1 MLTRARVLV
10 LALAA
15 AAALAI
21 SACGGGGGVS
31 SDDPASLAPADAPVY
46 IQGTIRPHGAT
57 KTNVESLASTIMGLS
72 DPTGKLIDL
81 LDRSL
86 NDTPNLSGKQL
97 SFAKD
102 IDPWLGDRAGVFVE
116 GFSDNPP
123 AAGIVQTTDTKATQ
137 QFIDD
142 TKQKGDNDRSYKGV
156 DYLVDGTDGTAAGVV
171 DDFLVVGNEQ
181 AFKDAVDV
189 SDGGDSLGDQSDF
202 TDTLDQAPSG
212 SLADVY
218 VSLQQVTDT
227 LRAQDPSN
235 AKAVEGSIGDT
246 SGKTV
251 LASLVPAKDTL
262 ELDLATN
269 ANQNFQLSDVS
280 KLIETFPSDSFV
292 AVGIPDLGATVTKTI
307 DQLEQTGVSGID
319 KAAIDQQLSA
329 LGIKLDDITGALG
342 DLGIFA
348 EGTDRASLQG
358 AGVITSKDSSKVGAL
373 IGKLSDL
380 ALSSGQPGISR
391 APVGTGFRVTDLQ
404 QLGRQSLTVAAS
416 GDRIVIGYG
425 DQATKQALSSGAGG
439 TLADD
444 PTYKQAVGAL
454 GGAGLSG
461 YVSLSKVFQLADALG
476 AISDPGYQQARPY
489 LDKLSYAALG
499 SGKQGDFSTSKV
511 IVGVKR

>member
-57 KTNVESLASTIMGLS
+57 KTNVESLGSTIMGLS
-72 DPTGKLIDL
+72 DSTAKLIAL
-81 LDRSL
+81 LDKSL

-102 IDPWLGDRAGVFVE
+102 IEPWLGDRAGVFVE
-116 GFSDNPP
+116 GISDNPP

-137 QFIDD
+137 QLIDD
-142 TKQKGDNDRSYKGV
+142 TKQKGDKDRSYKGV

-189 SDGGDSLGDQSDF
+189 SKGGDSLGDQSDF
-202 TDTLDQAPSG
+202 TDTLDQAPSS

-246 SGKTV
+246 SGKTA
-251 LASLVPAKDTL
+251 LASLVPAKDSL

-280 KLIETFPSDSFV
+280 KLIETFPADSFA

-307 DQLEQTGVSGID
+307 DQLQKAGVSGVTKD
-319 KAAIDQQLSA
+319 AIDQQLSP
-329 LGIKLDDITGALG
+329 LGLSLDDITGALG
-342 DLGIFA
+342 DLGIFV
-348 EGTDRASLQG
+348 EGTDKASLQG
-358 AGVITSKDSSKVGAL
+358 AGVITSNSSSNVKNL
-373 IGKLSDL
+373 IGILSSL
-380 ALSSGQPGISR
+380 ATASGQPGISR
-391 APVGTGFRVTDLQ
+391 AQVGTGFRVTDPQ
-404 QLGRQSLTVAAS
+404 QIGRQSLTVTSS
-416 GDRIVIGYG
+416 GAKIVIGYG
-425 DQATKQALSSGAGG
+425 DQATKQALSSGGS
-439 TLADD
+439 TLAED
-444 PTYKQAVGAL
+444 PSYKQAVAAL
-454 GGAGLSG
+454 GGNGLSG
-461 YVSLSKVFQLADALG
+461 YVSLTKVFQLADALG
-476 AISDPGYQQARPY
+476 AITDPGYQQARSY
-489 LDKLSYAALG
+489 LDRLNYAALG

-511 IVGVKR
+511 IVGVR